1 MITTFRRSLGTW
13 AVRLLFL
20 VLVAAF
26 AVWGVGDVF
35 RMIGQNAWVARIG
48 SRTFEAPEVQ
58 AAYQRQ
64 MAQVTHMMQGQAE
77 PTPEIRRSVL
87 NQTVDRLVTQA
98 AILQEAQRLGL
109 VVPEDALR
117 NTVYQIPA
125 FKGPNGR
132 FDLATFQTVLR
143 NNGLNEPA
151 FLALMRDDLVN
162 RQLMEAVR
170 AGVQPPA
177 ALTDALF
184 DVQNEKRSAELA
196 ELPFADAPAPPA
208 PTEAQLQRWWVNHP
222 DSYSS
227 PEYRRIKAVILSP
240 ETLSKDIPV
249 TDADLQAAYDQHR
262 ADYVTPEKRSAQIVT
277 VPDEAKA
284 KALAETWQGG
294 ADWPKM
300 QDAARD
306 AGGSAVELDQATR
319 AEFPSDTLADAV
331 FAAAPEAVGAPVQGA
346 LGWTVLRVTGVAPG
360 SERSLDDVREE
371 LRRRLIAEKAADVI
385 YDRANKLDNLLAS
398 GTTLDQLPDD
408 LGLGAVQGTL
418 DQQGRT
424 MAGQPAPIPGAPE
437 LREALVQA
445 AFQAAKGEP
454 PRLTE
459 VQTPSSGG
467 SAYYAVSVEDVTPAA
482 PRPFEEMRDQV
493 RADWTRDAVRHEQEQ
508 AVARVLAAVK
518 AGQPIEDA
526 ATVAGLTVRRTP
538 FTGRSEAAEGVPAP
552 LLRPLF
558 GLKPG
563 EPAMVETPDGFVVA
577 VVGEIQRPDHAADAA
592 GYAQLQDA
600 LTRSI
605 GNDTELVL
613 ANALRNRA
621 QPQVNRRQLDAII
634 QP

>member
-1 MITTFRRSLGTW
+1 M
-13 AVRLLFL
+13 
-20 VLVAAF
+20 
-26 AVWGVGDVF
+26 
-35 RMIGQNAWVARIG
+35 
-48 SRTFEAPEVQ
+48 
-58 AAYQRQ
+58 
-64 MAQVTHMMQGQAE
+64 
-77 PTPEIRRSVL
+77 
-87 NQTVDRLVTQA
+87 
-98 AILQEAQRLGL
+98 
-109 VVPEDALR
+109 
-117 NTVYQIPA
+117 
-125 FKGPNGR
+125 
-132 FDLATFQTVLR
+132 
-143 NNGLNEPA
+143 
-151 FLALMRDDLVN
+151 
-162 RQLMEAVR
+162 
-170 AGVQPPA
+170 
-177 ALTDALF
+177 
-184 DVQNEKRSAELA
+184 
-196 ELPFADAPAPPA
+196 
-208 PTEAQLQRWWVNHP
+208 
-222 DSYSS
+222 
-227 PEYRRIKAVILSP
+227 
-240 ETLSKDIPV
+240 
-249 TDADLQAAYDQHR
+249 
-262 ADYVTPEKRSAQIVT
+262 
-277 VPDEAKA
+277 
-284 KALAETWQGG
+284 
-294 ADWPKM
+294 
-300 QDAARD
+300 
-306 AGGSAVELDQATR
+306 
-319 AEFPSDTLADAV
+319 
-331 FAAAPEAVGAPVQGA
+331 
-346 LGWTVLRVTGVAPG
+346 TGVTPG
-360 SERSLDDVREE
+360 SERSFDDVREE

-482 PRPFEEMRDQV
+482 PRPFEEVQDQV

-508 AVARVLAAVK
+508 AAARVLAAVK
-518 AGQPIEDA
+518 GGQSIEDA

-538 FTGRSEAAEGVPAP
+538 LTGRSEAAEGVPAP

-577 VVGEIQRPDHAADAA
+577 VVGEIQRPDHAADPA